1 MSMSDNTEAARRQA
15 EDDFSRNQ
23 QAQMKTEQQLRDY
36 TEREA
41 YNGELARQRRIAEGN
56 G

>member
-1 MSMSDNTEAARRQA
+1 MSDNTQAARRQA
-15 EDDFSRNQ
+15 AEDHRRDQ
-23 QAQMKTEQQLRDY
+23 QSQMKTEQQLRDY

-41 YNGELARQRRIAEGN
+41 YNGEIARQRRMAEGN